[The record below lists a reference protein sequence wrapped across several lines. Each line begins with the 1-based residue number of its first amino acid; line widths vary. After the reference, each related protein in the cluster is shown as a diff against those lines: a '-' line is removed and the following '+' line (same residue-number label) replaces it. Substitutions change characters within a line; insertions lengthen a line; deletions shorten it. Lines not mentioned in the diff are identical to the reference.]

1 MLPVG
6 VRLGVTLADLVLV
19 PVADAAAVLL
29 PVRDGVGLRVVA
41 GVPVDAAD
49 DVRVPLT
56 VFVAVMETIL
66 DCVKLAVP
74 VCDGVLKG
82 VGGWGRPSTA
92 PGIAALRGGGGA
104 TGATGAG
111 RGVR

>member
-1 MLPVG
+1 M
-6 VRLGVTLADLVLV
+6 RLGVTLADLVLV

-82 VGGWGRPSTA
+82 VGGWGRRVSA
-92 PGIAALRGGGGA
+92 YYSLDEGGA
-104 TGATGAG
+104 EHRFPPIKPTLSAS
-111 RGVR
+111 